1 MSNFSL
7 STQFEIN
14 AIKID
19 GKDVIG
25 LFQSISI
32 FENIYSPVITGSIV
46 LLDTDFATT
55 SFLQKPGEE
64 IEGNEE
70 IEFEFTNALDEILEF
85 KGILNGMR
93 NKATKNQNTVYTFD
107 FTSEQVRI
115 NEGIFVTNKFDSK
128 KPEEIIKDMI
138 EQLEGKE
145 DKINGS
151 GKPMTFIGSRKRPT
165 GVIEYVLTHG
175 VTDGKN
181 KPSSTEQGKSRDEKT
196 TGTTG
201 FLCWQTLDGYR
212 FSSIDEVLE
221 GEAGTDVGTLTH
233 QMQNM
238 DHDMQTSMESIIDYD
253 FKVIG
258 DTQTKQRSGA
268 FKNTVVSLDLDKGLY
283 KEFTYEDDHNLTE
296 KQKKIAEK
304 STRIMVRPFMNE
316 QFEDTCEIASKDT
329 WDQSR
334 HFLAQNTVRQ
344 NTFADQFGNFVFPPR
359 FEVRAGDVFEAKI
372 PKVQSEGESG
382 YNEKHSGRYV
392 ISQVGHHMLSDGRAY
407 TKVQTVRST
416 IQQDDLTSEKS

>member
-1 MSNFSL
+1 MSSNFSL
-7 STQFEIN
+7 PTQFEIN

-19 GKDVIG
+19 GEDVIG

-46 LLDTDFATT
+46 LMDSDFAD
-55 SFLQKPGEE
+55 FIQQYE

-85 KGILNGMR
+85 KGILNGLR
-93 NKATKNQNTVYTFD
+93 NKASKNQRTLYTFD
-107 FTSEQVRI
+107 FTSDQVRI
-115 NEGIFVTNKFDSK
+115 NEGIFITNKFDSK
-128 KPEEIIKDMI
+128 SPEEIVKDMI
-138 EQLEGKE
+138 KQLEGKE
-145 DKINGS
+145 DKVQGK
-151 GKPMTFIGSRKRPT
+151 GKPMTFIGSRRRPT
-165 GVIEYVLTHG
+165 KVIEHVLTHG
-175 VTDGKN
+175 VAEGKS
-181 KPSSTEQGKSRDEKT
+181 KPSNTEKGKSRDEETK
-196 TGTTG
+196 GTTG

-221 GEAGTDVGTLTH
+221 GTAGEDAGTKTH
-233 QMQNM
+233 QVQNKSL
-238 DHDMQTSMESIIDYD
+238 DMQTVMESIIDYD
-253 FKVIG
+253 FKMIG

-268 FKNTVVSLDLDKGLY
+268 FKNTVVSMDLDKGLY
-283 KEFTYEDDHNLTE
+283 KEYTYEDEKNLTE
-296 KQKKIAEK
+296 KQKKINK
-304 STRIMVRPFMNE
+304 SSTRIMVRPYMNE
-316 QFEDTCEIASKDT
+316 HFEDSCTIASKDT

-334 HFLAQNTVRQ
+334 QFLAQNQVRQ

-372 PKVQSEGESG
+372 PKVQSEGEAG

-407 TKVQTVRST
+407 TKVQTIRST
-416 IQQDDLTSEKS
+416 IQQDDTTSEKS